1 MTRMTQVVVAVFGVA
16 VVGIAI
22 AHLVLGGAA
31 VIGGSPL
38 NATAQGEHRFFAALF
53 LCYGLAFLWCVR
65 DVETK
70 RRPLNLLA
78 ATFLFGGVARL
89 ASVAISGPPNA
100 FYSAMLVVELA
111 LPFVLFFL
119 AARLPQ
125 SS

>member
-1 MTRMTQVVVAVFGVA
+1 MTRMTQVVIAVIGVA

-89 ASVAISGPPNA
+89 ASVVISGPPNA